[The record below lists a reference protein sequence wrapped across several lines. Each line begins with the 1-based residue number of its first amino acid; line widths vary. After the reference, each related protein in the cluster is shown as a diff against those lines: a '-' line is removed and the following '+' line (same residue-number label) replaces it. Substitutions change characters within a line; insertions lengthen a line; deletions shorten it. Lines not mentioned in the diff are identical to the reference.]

1 MNRARL
7 AASAA
12 ESIGTRIG
20 EPAAARLPDGC
31 PIHLFVCPVS
41 LTPGCLPPP
50 GRMPC
55 RIAAG
60 AALDRETARELCLLE
75 AIERFSLQYADG
87 DPDQMA
93 SAPVSGARQAV
104 LAAAQLRLG
113 HPAQLT
119 GGPVADSRGCSVGA
133 DLEDAALRGL
143 LELIEHDALAGW
155 WSGEVSFRRVE
166 LGGLDRSLDQLQAWL
181 MARRLQLQLLEHR
194 HRSGALVYVCAC
206 TDADGRRP
214 ATGCAA
220 GLNPMRTAAHACVE
234 AVVAL
239 FNMAEIERRGPD
251 MANLPGDARH
261 DLEVYRGL
269 RPLPGLHRAKAD
281 ADVPA
286 ADGSSSDRATAFK
299 RLAEQWDVDVAVFDL
314 SRPAT
319 GITTGRV
326 VRV

>member
-20 EPAAARLPDGC
+20 EPAAASLPDGC

-41 LTPGCLPPP
+41 RTPGCLPPP

-60 AALDRETARELCLLE
+60 AALDSETARELCLLE
-75 AIERFSLQYADG
+75 AVERFSLQYADG

-93 SAPVSGARQAV
+93 SAPVSGAGQAV

-155 WSGEVSFRRVE
+155 WSGEGDHHPVAVTSV
-166 LGGLDRSLDQLQAWL
+166 DRSLDRLQAWL
-181 MARRLQLQLLEHR
+181 TARRLALRLIEHR

-220 GLNPMRTAAHACVE
+220 GLDPLRTAAHACVE
-234 AVVAL
+234 AVVAW

-251 MANLPGDARH
+251 MADLPEDARH

-269 RPLPGLHRAKAD
+269 RPLPALYRAKAD
-281 ADVPA
+281 AEVPA
-286 ADGSSSDRATAFK
+286 ADRSSSDRATAFT
-299 RLAEQWDVDVAVFDL
+299 RLAEQWGVDVAVFDL

-319 GITTGRV
+319 SITTVRV
-326 VRV
+326 VRL